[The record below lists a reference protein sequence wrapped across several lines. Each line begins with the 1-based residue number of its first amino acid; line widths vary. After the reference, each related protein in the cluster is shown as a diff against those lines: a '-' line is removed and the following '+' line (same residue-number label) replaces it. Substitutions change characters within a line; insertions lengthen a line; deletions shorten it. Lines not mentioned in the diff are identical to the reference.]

1 MDCGSEVA
9 SEGTKA
15 LPSQCSCCPAE
26 IRHREGQWSVCGG
39 GSGLQQST
47 HGTHI
52 CLYTGSAALWVVH
65 CLNKHVALAVRLQC
79 QMPTDEMYEGFVVPK
94 PR

>member
-1 MDCGSEVA
+1 MVLKWSVKEQRLFQVSA
-9 SEGTKA
+9 VVVLQKSGTEKF
-15 LPSQCSCCPAE
+15 S
-26 IRHREGQWSVCGG
+26 GVCGG

-47 HGTHI
+47 HETHI
-52 CLYTGSAALWVVH
+52 CLYTGCAALWVVH

-94 PR
+94 PH

>member
-1 MDCGSEVA
+1 MVLKEQRLFQVSAVVVLQESGREV
-9 SEGTKA
+9 
-15 LPSQCSCCPAE
+15 
-26 IRHREGQWSVCGG
+26 QWSVCAG

-47 HGTHI
+47 HETHI
-52 CLYTGSAALWVVH
+52 CLYTGCAALWAVH

-94 PR
+94 PH

>member
-1 MDCGSEVA
+1 MGCGSEVA

-15 LPSQCSCCPAE
+15 LPDQCSCCPAG
-26 IRHREGQWSVCGG
+26 IREVQWGVCAG

-47 HGTHI
+47 HETHI
-52 CLYTGSAALWVVH
+52 CLYTGCAALGAVH
-65 CLNKHVALAVRLQC
+65 CLNKHVALAVRLHC

-94 PR
+94 PH

>member
-1 MDCGSEVA
+1 MEC
-9 SEGTKA
+9 
-15 LPSQCSCCPAE
+15 
-26 IRHREGQWSVCGG
+26 VCG

-47 HGTHI
+47 HETHI
-52 CLYTGSAALWVVH
+52 CLYMGCAALWVVH

-94 PR
+94 PH